1 LKNSL
6 IPVVTVLGLQMAG
19 LLGGA
24 IIIEQIFVLPGLGQ
38 YLFQELF
45 YKDFQVVQTMT
56 MYAGAIVVLLN
67 LTVDVSYAW
76 FDPRIRY
83 S

>member
-1 LKNSL
+1 
-6 IPVVTVLGLQMAG
+6 
-19 LLGGA
+19 
-24 IIIEQIFVLPGLGQ
+24 
-38 YLFQELF
+38 
-45 YKDFQVVQTMT
+45 MT

-67 LTVDVSYAW
+67 LAVDVSYAW